1 FGASVPLAKGLLATV
16 PPQTLAGLLYLGAG
30 LGLGGIAW
38 ARRQRGRRVEA
49 SLSRA
54 DLPWLALA
62 IGFGGVVAPV
72 LLLAGLTRTPASAG
86 ALLLNLEGVFTA
98 LIAWTLFRENVDR
111 RIALGMAAIVAG
123 GALLSWGGRAEW
135 GGLLGPLAVAAA
147 CLCWGIDNNLTRKV
161 SAGDPVQ
168 IAALKG
174 IVAGPVNLGLG
185 FWLEGGMPAPAGA
198 AAALAVGFVS
208 YGLSLM
214 LYVRALRDLGAAR
227 TGAYFSAAPFFGAG
241 LGLALWQDPVTP
253 LFVAAATLMGIG
265 LWLHLTERHE
275 HWHVHEPL
283 VHDHLHVHDEHHRH
297 EHASGEQPG
306 EPHSHPHHHAPLAH
320 GHPHYPDLHH
330 RHAHGRGSDKQG

>member
-1 FGASVPLAKGLLATV
+1 MPLAKGLLATV

-198 AAALAVGFVS
+198 AAALTVGFVS

-297 EHASGEQPG
+297 EHAPGEPPG